1 MAPGFAA
8 KPFNPLF
15 TIKSD
20 PALRLSMRRK
30 PARASPCATWENEM
44 MVADTNKLEQAA
56 RVSMSGFQDA
66 EPQPAPRSS
75 RLSLRIG
82 AVALLA
88 AVALT
93 AAWQLF

>member
-1 MAPGFAA
+1 
-8 KPFNPLF
+8 
-15 TIKSD
+15 
-20 PALRLSMRRK
+20 
-30 PARASPCATWENEM
+30 M
-44 MVADTNKLEQAA
+44 MVADTNRLEQAA

-66 EPQPAPRSS
+66 EPQPAPRPSHF
-75 RLSLRIG
+75 SLRLG

>member
-8 KPFNPLF
+8 KAFNPLF

-20 PALRLSMRRK
+20 PAL
-30 PARASPCATWENEM
+30 PAVDAPETRRASPCATWENDM

-66 EPQPAPRSS
+66 EPQPTPRSFHLPL
-75 RLSLRIG
+75 RLG